1 MNTASHILMG
11 RFLCRYAEENYGVH
25 LEETSFVLG
34 NVLPDYCPS
43 FLVRHHYLDQ
53 SGVHVQRMI
62 RHLEARQTSA
72 ENDRRCSLSLGI
84 ICHFYADFFCYA
96 HSDRF
101 TGSFSEHMEY
111 ESALHRYFQE
121 NRDRLGSVRF
131 IAQASSRPQGEN
143 LYSRFEGLHDSY
155 LQSQVSFGNDLL
167 YAMMA
172 CIDLIVLSS
181 GCAEEEDRSANA
193 LDHLEAI

>member
-11 RFLCRYAEENYGVH
+11 RFLCRYAEENYGVR

-34 NVLPDYCPS
+34 NVLPDYSPS
-43 FLVRHHYLDQ
+43 FFLRHHYLDR

-62 RHLEARQTSA
+62 RHLQARQTSA
-72 ENDRRCSLSLGI
+72 ENDRRCSMLLGL

-96 HSDRF
+96 HSDSF
-101 TGSFSEHMEY
+101 TGGFTEHMEY

-121 NRDRLGSVRF
+121 NRNRLGEVRF
-131 IAQASSRPQGEN
+131 MEPAGPLPQGEN
-143 LYSRFEGLHDSY
+143 LYGRFEDLHETYLRSHISY
-155 LQSQVSFGNDLL
+155 GNDLL

-181 GCAEEEDRSANA
+181 RSAAAEEQLEN
-193 LDHLEAI
+193 HLEAI

>member
-11 RFLCRYAEENYGVH
+11 KFLCRYAEENYGVR

-34 NVLPDYCPS
+34 NVLPDYSPS
-43 FLVRHHYLDQ
+43 FFVRHHYLDR

-62 RHLEARQTSA
+62 RHLQARQTSA
-72 ENDRRCSLSLGI
+72 EYDRRCSKLLGY

-96 HSDRF
+96 HSDAF
-101 TGSFSEHMEY
+101 TGSFTEHMEY
-111 ESALHRYFQE
+111 ESELYRYFQE
-121 NRDRLGSVRF
+121 NRERLGEVRF
-131 IAQASSRPQGEN
+131 LEPAETLRRGEG
-143 LYSRFEGLHDSY
+143 LFDRFEGLHDTY
-155 LQSQVSFGNDLL
+155 LRSQVSYGNDLL

-181 GCAEEEDRSANA
+181 RCAAAEENLEN
-193 LDHLEAI
+193 HLEAV

>member
-11 RFLCRYAEENYGVH
+11 RFLCRYAEENYGIR

-34 NVLPDYCPS
+34 NVLPDYSPS
-43 FLVRHHYLDQ
+43 FLVRHHYLDR

-62 RHLEARQTSA
+62 RHLQARQTSA
-72 ENDRRCSLSLGI
+72 ENDRRCSKLLGY

-96 HSDRF
+96 HSDGF
-101 TGSFSEHMEY
+101 TGGFTEHMEY
-111 ESALHRYFQE
+111 ESGLHRYFQE
-121 NRDRLGSVRF
+121 NRNRLGRVRF
-131 IAQASSRPQGEN
+131 MEPAEPLPQGED
-143 LYSRFEGLHDSY
+143 LYRRFESLHTTY
-155 LQSQVSFGNDLL
+155 LHSQVSYGNDLL

-181 GCAEEEDRSANA
+181 RCAEAGEN
-193 LDHLEAI
+193 LGNHLEAI